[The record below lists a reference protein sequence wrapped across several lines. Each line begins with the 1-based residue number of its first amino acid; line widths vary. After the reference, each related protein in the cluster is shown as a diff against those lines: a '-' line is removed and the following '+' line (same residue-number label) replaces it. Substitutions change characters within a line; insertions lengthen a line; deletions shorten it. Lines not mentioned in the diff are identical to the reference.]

1 MTVQLNHTIVWCH
14 DKMASS
20 AFIANILGSAPPEPF
35 THFMVV
41 TLDNAVSLDF
51 MEKPGDIA
59 LQHYA
64 FLIDEPGF
72 DAAFA
77 RIEAAGLSYWADPA
91 RTKPGEI
98 NHHDGGRGVYFPDP
112 NGHLLEIITRPY
124 GGG

>member
-1 MTVQLNHTIVWCH
+1 MTVQLNHIIVWCH

-20 AFIANILGSAPPEPF
+20 AFVAGILGCAPPQRF
-35 THFMVV
+35 MHFMVV

-51 MEKPGDIA
+51 MEKDGDIA

-64 FLIDEPGF
+64 FLTDEPSF
-72 DAAFA
+72 DAALA
-77 RIEAAGLSYWADPA
+77 RIEAANLPYWADPA

-98 NHHDGGRGVYFPDP
+98 NHHDGGRGVYFADP